1 MPTVRQAQVTYE
13 ITKAE
18 IEELIRQHFRAP
30 HMTSINWDI
39 VGPGKVRSASITVI
53 QYELPDMS
61 DSKSLGRSSD

>member
-18 IEELIRQHFRAP
+18 IEELIRQHFKAP
-30 HMTSINWDI
+30 RMTSINWDI

-53 QYELPDMS
+53 QYELPDIPGQ
-61 DSKSLGRSSD
+61 GRLPPSSD